1 MLGAAV
7 FWRNANR
14 SRDLRHARERV
25 PSRQK
30 LIPVGAAR
38 HLRISGLTLSKRPTG
53 PLDRGVDGACHCG
66 RSQPQDRCS
75 AVALRLWQRTRSR
88 CRPTSARALHGG
100 NRRLSPNLRASGQRR
115 PRSCSA
121 PRFCDAAARGR
132 ERREGQRAAGRLA
145 RVCSRR
151 ARRRPGS
158 ARKRDQAAGRG
169 RTAMGIKGVRAGS
182 NAA

>member
-7 FWRNANR
+7 FLRNANR

-25 PSRQK
+25 PSRLK

-53 PLDRGVDGACHCG
+53 RLDRGVDDACHCG
-66 RSQPQDRCS
+66 RTQPQGRCS
-75 AVALRLWQRTRSR
+75 AVALRLWQRSR
-88 CRPTSARALHGG
+88 CRPTSARASHGG

-121 PRFCDAAARGR
+121 PPIFATPQRWGVRDARASVQPAGSRVCALDVLAVD
-132 ERREGQRAAGRLA
+132 RAAHA
-145 RVCSRR
+145 NV
-151 ARRRPGS
+151 
-158 ARKRDQAAGRG
+158 
-169 RTAMGIKGVRAGS
+169 IKPLGEGAPPWE
-182 NAA
+182 

>member
-1 MLGAAV
+1 
-7 FWRNANR
+7 
-14 SRDLRHARERV
+14 
-25 PSRQK
+25 
-30 LIPVGAAR
+30 
-38 HLRISGLTLSKRPTG
+38 
-53 PLDRGVDGACHCG
+53 
-66 RSQPQDRCS
+66 
-75 AVALRLWQRTRSR
+75 LRLWQRTRSR